1 MQTSNQAAMSDY
13 QRIGGDAVIRAL
25 VDRFYELMDELPEA
39 YAARKIHPADL
50 SESGNKLFDFLSGW
64 LGGPQRY
71 IEKHGHPMLR
81 RRHLPYAIGPEERDQ
96 WLLCMKQALE
106 ETVEDVSLREALFGQ
121 FAQLGEHMHNQGGT
135 THACGHEAAEAQ
147 GLSNPFK
154 DSRPPQFGEAAL
166 GICAANQA
174 GSPIFNTES

>member
-81 RRHLPYAIGPEERDQ
+81 RRHLPYAIGLEERDQ

-106 ETVEDVSLREALFGQ
+106 ETVEDVSLRETLFGQ
-121 FAQLGEHMHNQGGT
+121 FAQLGEHMRNKGGT
-135 THACGHEAAEAQ
+135 THACGHQAT
-147 GLSNPFK
+147 
-154 DSRPPQFGEAAL
+154 L
-166 GICAANQA
+166 GIGAANQV
-174 GSPIFNTES
+174 GPPTFHTES